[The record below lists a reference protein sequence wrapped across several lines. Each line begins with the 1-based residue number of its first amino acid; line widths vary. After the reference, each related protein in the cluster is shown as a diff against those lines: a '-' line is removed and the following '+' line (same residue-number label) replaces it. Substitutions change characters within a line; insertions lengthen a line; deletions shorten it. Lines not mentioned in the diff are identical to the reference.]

1 MQPIGSTLT
10 VLCTA
15 QLDHE
20 QTLYKSMDADN
31 LPPGEGLTEE
41 ESAFVFRLFLL
52 CICLDG

>member
-20 QTLYKSMDADN
+20 QTLYKNMDADN